1 MSNSINSLLI
11 AYSPVDN
18 VIVPGELIE
27 CILPYAIPLPFS
39 HPHRAVVGSLI
50 YKKAK
55 VPIVNLLNLQEQT
68 YQVPLPKNSLGRYRL
83 VMLSSIVEQ
92 SFCDHYAIIAYRPPM
107 RLKVTTDNI
116 TAINSMPTPYS
127 YNRVR
132 LDLTTGKQQ
141 AYIPK
146 LDVIEKE
153 LFVTPNNAS

>member
-18 VIVPGELIE
+18 VIVPGELVE

-83 VMLSSIVEQ
+83 
-92 SFCDHYAIIAYRPPM
+92 PPI

-116 TAINSMPTPYS
+116 TAINSMPIPYS

-153 LFVTPNNAS
+153 LFVTQNNAS